1 MEETIMA
8 NIIPKLT
15 DIQISKIE
23 PKSEQKVYKALYEQL
38 PDNWLVV
45 HSLEFVKKTSQYNSH
60 GDREADFVIFAPEY
74 GVLVIEVK
82 GGGIECD
89 GQTRQWYSIDRYQN
103 KHEIKNPLIQAKDAK
118 YEIRNH
124 LKQMGQRNILLAH
137 GALFPDISNINA
149 LSNPATPNN
158 ILGGSDKLSD
168 LKTWIISIFQ
178 YWAGTQPNYDKL
190 EASGVTIASQLYG
203 KQVTIQQSL
212 ASKIETE
219 IEQQI
224 ILTNQ
229 QKSILRQ
236 LRKRKEAIIEGG
248 AGTGKTVLALDHAQT
263 LAKQGLKVLLLC
275 YNEKLGNKLKEKS
288 QGIENLHPMSFH
300 QFCNW
305 RIKQVQNDTN
315 RKLLEESAINYP
327 NEDKFNVLMPD
338 ALINSYDLSPITYD
352 VIIIDEGQ
360 DFKDEYWLAIE
371 ELRDRNSDTKLYI
384 FQDGNQAIY
393 ASTDELPVNSEPL
406 FLFDNCRNTKPI
418 HQLAYQY
425 YQGEEIEAPN
435 IDGEP
440 TQYIVKGSLEK
451 QAFEIDKKIAELI
464 HKEDIKPKD
473 IAVIV
478 MDNFNTA
485 QGLLEKTKNR
495 KIWAFKEFSP
505 QSKVLVETAKRFKGL
520 ESKIIFLW
528 VLDYS
533 KTSEKML
540 YVSISR
546 ARFRLWIVGDTDI
559 KKIKV

>member
-1 MEETIMA
+1 MA
-8 NIIPKLT
+8 SVIPKLT
-15 DIQISKIE
+15 EDQISQIE
-23 PKSEQKVYKALYEQL
+23 PKSEQKVYKALSEQL
-38 PDNWLVV
+38 PNDWLVV
-45 HSLEFVKKTSQYNSH
+45 HSLEFIKQNSKHKSH

-82 GGGIECD
+82 GGGVECD
-89 GQTRQWYSIDRYQN
+89 GQTRQWYSIDRYKN
-103 KHEIKNPLIQAKDAK
+103 KHEIKNPLSQAKNAK

-124 LKQMGQRNILLAH
+124 LEQRGKRNILIAH

-149 LSNPATPNN
+149 LSNPAIPKN

-178 YWAGTQPNYDKL
+178 YWAGEQANYDKL
-190 EASGVTIASQLYG
+190 EASGVAIASQIFG

-212 ASKIETE
+212 ASKIATE

-236 LRKRKEAIIEGG
+236 LRRRKEVIIEGG

-263 LAKQGLKVLLLC
+263 LAHQGLKVLLLC

-288 QGIENLHPMSFH
+288 QGIENLYPMSFH

-305 RIKQVQNDTN
+305 RIKQVENDTN

-327 NEDKFNVLMPD
+327 NENKFTVLMPD
-338 ALINSYDLSPITYD
+338 ALINSYDISPITYD

-371 ELRDRNSDTKLYI
+371 ELRDRNSDAKLYI

-393 ASTDELPVNSEPL
+393 ASIDELPINSEPL

-418 HQLAYQY
+418 HELAYQY
-425 YQGEEIEAPN
+425 YQGEEIEAPK

-440 TQYIVKGSLEK
+440 TQYIVKDSLEQ
-451 QAFEIDKKIAELI
+451 QAFEIDKKVAELI
-464 HKEDIKPKD
+464 NKEDIKLKD

-485 QGLLEKTKNR
+485 QELLEKTKNN
-495 KIWAFKEFSP
+495 KIWAFKEFFP

-528 VLDYS
+528 ILDS
-533 KTSEKML
+533 SNMSEKML

>member
-1 MEETIMA
+1 MA
-8 NIIPKLT
+8 NIIPVLT
-15 DIQISKIE
+15 DTQISKIE
-23 PKSEQKVYKALYEQL
+23 PKSEQKVYKALEAQL
-38 PDNWLVV
+38 PDNWLVI
-45 HSLEFVKKTSQYNSH
+45 HSLEFIKKTSQYNSH

-82 GGGIECD
+82 GGGVECD

-103 KHEIKNPLIQAKDAK
+103 KHEIKDPLGQAKDAK

-124 LKQMGQRNILLAH
+124 LEQRGKRNILLAH

-149 LSNPATPNN
+149 LSSPTIPNN

-168 LKTWIISIFQ
+168 LKTWIVSIFQ
-178 YWAGTQPNYDKL
+178 FYAGDQPNYTPL
-190 EASGVTIASQLYG
+190 EPSGVNIASQLYG

-236 LRKRKEAIIEGG
+236 LKKRKEAIIEGG

-288 QGIENLHPMSFH
+288 QGIENLHSMSFH

-315 RKLLEESAINYP
+315 RNLLAESEINYP
-327 NEDKFNVLMPD
+327 YEDKYNVWMPD
-338 ALINSYDLSPITYD
+338 ALINSYDISPIIYD
-352 VIIIDEGQ
+352 VIIVDEGQ

-371 ELRDRNSDTKLYI
+371 GLRDSNNNTKLYI

-393 ASTDELPVNSEPL
+393 TSTDELPIKSEPL

-425 YQGEEIEAPN
+425 YKGEEIEAPK
-435 IDGEP
+435 IDGER
-440 TQYIVKGSLEK
+440 TQFIVKGALEQ
-451 QAFEIDKKIAELI
+451 QAFEIDKKVAELI

-478 MDNFNTA
+478 MDSFNTA
-485 QGLLEKTKNR
+485 QGLLERTQNNKV
-495 KIWAFKEFSP
+495 WAFKEFFP

-528 VLDYS
+528 ILDS
-533 KTSEKML
+533 SNMSEKML

-546 ARFRLWIVGDTDI
+546 ARFRLWIVGDADI
-559 KKIKV
+559 KKIEI